1 MLEKPPPTSWSRSSG
16 GVSIRMVAPPAC
28 TTAPLRV
35 RLSLGSVERQT
46 GQSQPIWGTPNDVP
60 VPRKVSRIVLN
71 CFDLQEVGSARHVE
85 GNARS
90 DHQPLAR
97 LGQSTLENQ
106 LPGFG
111 EHRLVV
117 GVVTD

>member
-1 MLEKPPPTSWSRSSG
+1 MVERPAAMSWSRSSG
-16 GVSIRMVAPPAC
+16 GVSIRIVDPPSC

-71 CFDLQEVGSARHVE
+71 CFDLQEVGSAGHVE
-85 GNARS
+85 RNAGRH
-90 DHQPLAR
+90 HQPLAR
-97 LGQSTLENQ
+97 A
-106 LPGFG
+106 G
-111 EHRLVV
+111 EA
-117 GVVTD
+117 

>member
-1 MLEKPPPTSWSRSSG
+1 MLEKPPAMSCRRSSG
-16 GVSIRMVAPPAC
+16 GVSIRIVAPPSC

-71 CFDLQEVGSARHVE
+71 CFGLQEVGSARHVE
-85 GNARS
+85 GNARG
-90 DHQPLAR
+90 DHQPLAGPGESA
-97 LGQSTLENQ
+97 LDDP
-106 LPGFG
+106 LPG
-111 EHRLVV
+111 
-117 GVVTD
+117 D